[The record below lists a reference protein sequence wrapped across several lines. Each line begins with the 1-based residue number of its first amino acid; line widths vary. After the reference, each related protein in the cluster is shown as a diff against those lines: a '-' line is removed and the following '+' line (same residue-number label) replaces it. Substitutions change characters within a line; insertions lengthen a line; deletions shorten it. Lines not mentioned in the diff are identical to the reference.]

1 MENIENIE
9 EPKPICPNCEK
20 KMPRKGKFCPNC
32 GQRAFDG
39 RVSMSE
45 LVWRFARNIIHLDG
59 KFIHTFWEMLKPGK
73 VSVDYFQ
80 GKMRRYVHPVQFFF
94 IVMFFFILC
103 LSKCQ
108 DSPKDGSL
116 KINVRSNAVMSDTM
130 AQKFTGESLMDA
142 IRFYGTGVEIKEK
155 YQALPDSLKNEPA
168 RRTVEAIASDYTSI
182 LGTSLLQIDSTDFN
196 KTVDSLP
203 IMIGTHQI
211 MISIADIARTPPDE
225 IIEKYNITVW
235 YDKLLV
241 KQSLK
246 TMRDTKGLM
255 RSYLSSLTWTIL
267 ALTGFLASVL
277 FVMFRKRRSYYVE
290 HFIFL
295 MHYLSAVLFLATLVL
310 AFHIWILP
318 LSPAL
323 SGLIFLWAGIAMFLG
338 MRRFYGTSVAQTL
351 AYQLIFSI
359 LGFVGFVLFFMMG
372 MLVVLAFF

>member
-32 GQRAFDG
+32 GQKAFDG

-45 LVWRFARNIIHLDG
+45 LIWRFARNVIHLDG

-73 VSVDYFQ
+73 VSTDYFQ

-108 DSPKDGSL
+108 DLTKDGAVKLNLRNNTVVSDSL
-116 KINVRSNAVMSDTM
+116 SKSFS
-130 AQKFTGESLMDA
+130 GESLMEA
-142 IRFYGTGVEIKEK
+142 IRFYGTGVELREK
-155 YQALPDSLKNEPA
+155 YEALPDSLKNDAA
-168 RRTVEAIASDYTSI
+168 RRTIEAISDGYTSI
-182 LGTSLLQIDSTDFN
+182 VYGSLLQMDSTRLE
-196 KTVDSLP
+196 KSVDSLP
-203 IMIGTHQI
+203 INIGTHQI
-211 MISIADIARTPPDE
+211 MISISDIARTSPEE
-225 IIEKYNITVW
+225 IVKKYNITVW

-246 TMRDTKGLM
+246 TLRDTKGLM

-267 ALTGFLASVL
+267 ALTGFLALVL
-277 FVMFRKRRSYYVE
+277 FVLFRRQRSYYVE

-295 MHYLSAVLFLATLVL
+295 MHYLSAVLLLATLVL
-310 AFHIWILP
+310 AIHIWIFPLP
-318 LSPAL
+318 PAI

-338 MRRFYGTSVAQTL
+338 MRQFYGTSVVRTL
-351 AYQLIFSI
+351 VYQLIFSI
-359 LGFVGFVLFFMMG
+359 LGFMGFVLFFMLG

>member
-168 RRTVEAIASDYTSI
+168 RRTVEAIASEYTSI